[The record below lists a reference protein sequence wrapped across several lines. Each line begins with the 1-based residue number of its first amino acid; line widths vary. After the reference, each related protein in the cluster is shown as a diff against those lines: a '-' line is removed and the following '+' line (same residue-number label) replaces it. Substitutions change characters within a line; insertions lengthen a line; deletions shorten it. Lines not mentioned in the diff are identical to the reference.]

1 MATNSITHRLN
12 LAESELGNRYLTFGF
27 IILGFLR
34 TNIKKKKEN
43 TKLFSVFLLLRQ
55 KKAIFALFL
64 IVYFVLLHR
73 NSINQYSINQN
84 SNYEIWRFMVLVSM
98 LGLPF

>member
-1 MATNSITHRLN
+1 M
-12 LAESELGNRYLTFGF
+12 
-27 IILGFLR
+27 
-34 TNIKKKKEN
+34 
-43 TKLFSVFLLLRQ
+43 
-55 KKAIFALFL
+55 FL
-64 IVYFVLLHR
+64 ITYFVLLHR